1 MRDKRDKKEM
11 NELGQSYSY
20 ILQFA
25 INMIVPI
32 GACTY
37 AGYWLD
43 CKFGTAYIVII
54 GFFLGALAGGTSIY
68 RITKKMT
75 KKDKTSYTYPV
86 VDKEDQEESDDK
98 LP

>member
-1 MRDKRDKKEM
+1 MIKKRKEL
-11 NELGQSYSY
+11 NESAQAYTF

-43 CKFGTAYIVII
+43 KKFGTVYIVVI
-54 GFFLGALAGGTSIY
+54 GFFVGALAGGTSIY

>member
-1 MRDKRDKKEM
+1 MIKKRKEL
-11 NELGQSYSY
+11 NESVRAYTF

-32 GACTY
+32 GDCTY

-43 CKFGTAYIVII
+43 TKLGTAFIVVI
-54 GFFLGALAGGTSIY
+54 GFFVGALSGITSIY

-75 KKDKTSYTYPV
+75 KKDKTSYTYPI
-86 VDKEDQEESDDK
+86 VDKEDQKDDDK

>member
-1 MRDKRDKKEM
+1 MHKKQDKKEL

-43 CKFGTAYIVII
+43 NKLGTMYIVII
-54 GFFLGALAGGTSIY
+54 GFFLGALAGITSIY

-86 VDKEDQEESDDK
+86 VDNKDQEESDDK

>member
-1 MRDKRDKKEM
+1 MAKKRKEL
-11 NELGQSYSY
+11 NESAQAYTF

-32 GACTY
+32 GAGTY

-43 CKFGTAYIVII
+43 TKFGTVYIAVI
-54 GFFLGALAGGTSIY
+54 GFFVGALAGGTSIY

-86 VDKEDQEESDDK
+86 VDKEDQDSDDK

>member
-1 MRDKRDKKEM
+1 MTKKRKEL
-11 NELGQSYSY
+11 NESAQAYTF

-32 GACTY
+32 GVCTY
-37 AGYWLD
+37 AGYCLD
-43 CKFGTAYIVII
+43 KKFGTVYIVVI
-54 GFFLGALAGGTSIY
+54 GFFVGALAGGTSIY